1 LKLSGFLMVYTL
13 YTAAIAAIALLTQ
26 YLSPEHSVLLPKFW
40 IIFAFTAGIT
50 LVTYLVAWYGIKKG
64 GDTSMYSIMGSIG
77 LKLFVYLGFIL
88 FYIFK
93 IGAGNHVI
101 FLANFFSLYFLF
113 TVFEVYSLLRN
124 LRNQNFK

>member
-1 LKLSGFLMVYTL
+1 MVYAL
-13 YTAAIAAIALLTQ
+13 YTAMIAAIALLTQ
-26 YLSPEHSVLLPKFW
+26 YVNPSHNILLPKFW
-40 IIFAFTAGIT
+40 LIFAFTACIT
-50 LVTYLVAWYGIKKG
+50 LIPSLVAWYGIKKG
-64 GDTSMYSIMGSIG
+64 GDTSMYSIMASIG
-77 LKLFVYLGFIL
+77 LKLFVYLAFIL
-88 FYIFK
+88 VYIYK